1 MLSKSRSEISSRC
14 PILEGRPLKN
24 HTCEHGEASSMWP
37 MRSRRTLLTVTS
49 TPHLSQI
56 TPRCFM
62 RLYLP
67 HRHSQSVTGPKM
79 RAQKSPSRSGLK
91 VRELMVS
98 GLVTSPC
105 DQLRIFSGDA
115 SMMRIASKSVM
126 GLESSNGFERN
137 KATLLGGPF
146 GACLGFSRD

>member
-1 MLSKSRSEISSRC
+1 
-14 PILEGRPLKN
+14 
-24 HTCEHGEASSMWP
+24 MWP

-67 HRHSQSVTGPKM
+67 QRHSQSVTGPKM
-79 RAQKSPSRSGLK
+79 RAQNRPSRSGLK
-91 VRELMVS
+91 VRSLMVS

-105 DQLRIFSGDA
+105 DQLRIFSGEA

-137 KATLLGGPF
+137 KATLLGKPF
-146 GACLGFSRD
+146 GARRGNFPGLSKDPSFPGGGVYRLQEGSENH